1 MNSTTETAKPTREE
15 LKQRLQMAKMR
26 SNLSRMPKKQRDE
39 KVEKL
44 KATMEDQQ
52 KAFMEQIKTLS
63 PEQLKA
69 LGMNLQNQPN
79 PAAAAAT
86 ESPAAVPKQFEN
98 NNDIL
103 INNAVLKEP
112 ITIPKMKPVSETV
125 NTQNR
130 LDI

>member
-1 MNSTTETAKPTREE
+1 MMNSTTETAKPTREE

-79 PAAAAAT
+79 PAADT
-86 ESPAAVPKQFEN
+86 ESPAAAPKQFVN

>member
-1 MNSTTETAKPTREE
+1 MMNSTTETAKPTREE

-79 PAAAAAT
+79 PAAAAT
-86 ESPAAVPKQFEN
+86 ESPAAAPKQFEN

-130 LDI
+130 FDI

>member
-1 MNSTTETAKPTREE
+1 MMNSTTETAKPTREE

-26 SNLSRMPKKQRDE
+26 SNLNRMPKKQRDE

-69 LGMNLQNQPN
+69 LGMNLPDQ
-79 PAAAAAT
+79 PAAAVAAPPPQ
-86 ESPAAVPKQFEN
+86 SQFGN
-98 NNDIL
+98 HDIL
-103 INNAVLKEP
+103 INNAVLSEP
-112 ITIPKMKPVSETV
+112 LSIPKMKPVSETN
-125 NTQNR
+125 NTHTR